1 MTIVRTAVIG
11 VGYLGQY
18 HAQKYA
24 ELEHSQLV
32 AVCDV
37 HSERSQELA
46 QRLGVA
52 AVNDYR
58 SLVGKVDAVSIVTP
72 TPSHFSLGEFF
83 LNHGIHV
90 LMEKPIATTL
100 AEAENLIAAAKKNQ
114 VILQVGHLERFNN
127 AFKVAA
133 SSVIQPRFITATR
146 LASFKSRGNE
156 VSVILDLMIHDIDLI
171 LSLVP
176 EKIKQMSANGLSVL
190 TNEIDIANARIEFDN
205 GCVAHLTASRV
216 NENTE
221 RKLRIFEHNHCLSI
235 DLNQKEIFTQH
246 RGANS
251 GATQT
256 LDKGD
261 ALKEEIAAFLEAIIL
276 KQAPVVSGEAGKK
289 ALAVALDI
297 TRVIHESIAIS

>member
-1 MTIVRTAVIG
+1 MSVVRTAVIG
-11 VGYLGQY
+11 VGYLGRF

-24 ELEHSQLV
+24 ELERAQLV

-37 HSERSQELA
+37 HPERCQELA
-46 QRLGVA
+46 QQLGVM
-52 AVNDYR
+52 AVSDYR
-58 SLVGKVDAVSIVTP
+58 SLVGKVNAVSIVAP
-72 TPSHFSLGEFF
+72 TPLHFSLGEFF

-100 AEAENLIAAAKKNQ
+100 TEAENLIAAAKKNR

-127 AFKVAA
+127 AFKIAAA
-133 SSVIQPRFITATR
+133 SIIQPRSIIATR
-146 LASFKSRGNE
+146 LAPFKLRGNE

-176 EKIKQMSANGLSVL
+176 EKIKRINANGLSVL
-190 TNEIDIANARIEFDN
+190 TNQIDIANAQIEFDN

-221 RKLRIFEHNHCLSI
+221 RKLRVFERDHYLSI
-235 DLNQKEIFTQH
+235 DLNQKEIFTQ
-246 RGANS
+246 RRDANS
-251 GATQT
+251 GTTQT
-256 LDKGD
+256 LHKGD

-276 KQAPVVSGEAGKK
+276 KQAPVVSGEAGKN

-297 TRVIHESIAIS
+297 TRVIHESIAVS